1 MNNMKKTYI
10 TPNIRVL
17 ATELE
22 NSLLYVSGET
32 QSKLD
37 KPSTKD
43 PEGGEEMTAKVF
55 DMWE

>member
-10 TPNIRVL
+10 TPNISVL

-32 QSKLD
+32 QNKLD

-43 PEGGEEMTAKVF
+43 PEGGEEMTAKAF

>member
-1 MNNMKKTYI
+1 MKKTYI
-10 TPNIRVL
+10 TPNISVL

-43 PEGGEEMTAKVF
+43 PEGGEEMTAKAF

>member
-10 TPNIRVL
+10 TPNISVL

-37 KPSTKD
+37 KPSPKD
-43 PEGGEEMTAKVF
+43 PEGGEEMTAKAF

>member
-10 TPNIRVL
+10 TPNISVL

-22 NSLLYVSGET
+22 NSFLYVSGET

-43 PEGGEEMTAKVF
+43 PEGGEEMTAKAF

>member
-1 MNNMKKTYI
+1 MKNMKKTYI
-10 TPNIRVL
+10 TPNISVF

-22 NSLLYVSGET
+22 NCLLNVSGET

-43 PEGGEEMTAKVF
+43 PEGGEEMTAKAF

>member
-10 TPNIRVL
+10 TPNISVL

-32 QSKLD
+32 QSNLTNLLQKILR
-37 KPSTKD
+37 
-43 PEGGEEMTAKVF
+43 AARR
-55 DMWE
+55 

>member
-1 MNNMKKTYI
+1 MKKTYI
-10 TPNIRVL
+10 TPNISVL

>member
-10 TPNIRVL
+10 TPNISVL

-37 KPSTKD
+37 KPSTKES
-43 PEGGEEMTAKVF
+43 EGGEEMTAKVF

>member
-1 MNNMKKTYI
+1 MKNMKKKYI
-10 TPNIRVL
+10 TPNISVL

-22 NSLLYVSGET
+22 NCLLNVSGET

-43 PEGGEEMTAKVF
+43 PEGGEEMTAKAF

>member
-10 TPNIRVL
+10 TPNISVL

-37 KPSTKD
+37 KSSTKD
-43 PEGGEEMTAKVF
+43 PEGGEEMTAKAF

>member
-10 TPNIRVL
+10 TPNISVL

-22 NSLLYVSGET
+22 NCLLNVSGET

-37 KPSTKD
+37 KPSTPD
-43 PEGGEEMTAKVF
+43 PEGGEDMTAKAF